1 MATEVTKLEQIDESS
16 VEEQQSILT
25 QFIQEKYPDI
35 DVSKGVLHD
44 LVQYLNAVY
53 AAKEQKELENWKNCR
68 SLLAITENP
77 TIANADSVDNI
88 LSNYNVERRHGTKAI
103 GTIMLE
109 FTEDASTI
117 IPVGTTFN
125 YNDIEF
131 ITNVSY
137 LIYSSDSPNS
147 NVADRVLVQLSDG
160 NYGCVIDVT
169 ATDIGVDGCI
179 KKNTVLQVSNIANL
193 FVAYAYDDFYGGTDD
208 EDNVSLINRLKEGIA
223 TPCWGNRSNI
233 KSTIVNNSN
242 LEGIVDISVIG
253 FDDPEMQRDQI
264 SLFPISTGGKIDIYA
279 KTAPYTITK
288 TTTITATITDI
299 DVDYAYW
306 QSTISADIL
315 PGMWRVTE
323 VKPQNASK
331 YADNLEL
338 VAQYVESTNSD
349 LTVLDACF
357 TKYQDIVIKFKT
369 KVEDGQSTGQS
380 DKFDISCI
388 GVPSITAVQ
397 ELCDDRNI
405 VPVAAD
411 VLVKAA
417 VPYIIAVEV
426 KIRQSKNNPI
436 TEADITNIKSTLAS
450 KINNMGFT
458 GVLTTAELAAS
469 IKHLLDTGQVIA
481 YIQLSGTI
489 LGPNNVLYREAT
501 NKQLVVP
508 DMPLN
513 YISKNTTTFFSDVSY
528 IDVVT
533 ECFDE

>member
-1 MATEVTKLEQIDESS
+1 MATEVTKIEQIDEAS
-16 VEEQQSILT
+16 VKEQQSILT

-44 LVQYLNAVY
+44 LVQYLNAIFS
-53 AAKEQKELENWKNCR
+53 AKEQKELENWKNAR

-77 TIANADSVDNI
+77 DIANADSVDNI
-88 LSNYNVERRHGTKAI
+88 LSNYNVTRKKGTKAN

-109 FTEDASTI
+109 FTEDMSTI
-117 IPVGTTFN
+117 VPMGTEFK
-125 YNDIEF
+125 YNDITFVTE
-131 ITNVSY
+131 VSY
-137 LIYSSDSPNS
+137 LIYNSDNPNS

-160 NYGCVIDVT
+160 NYGCVIDVI
-169 ATDIGVDGCI
+169 AEDIGVDGCI
-179 KKNTVLQVSNIANL
+179 KKNTVLEVSNIPNL

-208 EDNVSLINRLKEGIA
+208 EDNTSLINRLKEGIA
-223 TPCWGNRSNI
+223 TPCWGNRLNI
-233 KSTIVNNSN
+233 KSTIVNNRD
-242 LEGIVDISVIG
+242 LDGIVDVSVIG

-279 KTAPYTITK
+279 KTAPYTITR
-288 TTTITATITDI
+288 TTTTTAVITDV

-306 QSTISADIL
+306 SATVSADVL

-331 YADNLEL
+331 YSDNLEL
-338 VAQYVESTNSD
+338 LEQHVESTNQD
-349 LTVLDACF
+349 LTILDSCF
-357 TKYQDIVIKFKT
+357 TVYQNIVIKFRT
-369 KVEDGQSTGQS
+369 KIEEGQTPGQY

-388 GVPSITAVQ
+388 GLPRITAVQ
-397 ELCDDRNI
+397 ELCNDRNI

-417 VPYIIAVEV
+417 VPCIVSAEI
-426 KIRQSKNNPI
+426 KIRQSKHNPL
-436 TEADITNIKSTLAS
+436 TELDITNIKSTVAS
-450 KINNMGFT
+450 KINNTCFPGL
-458 GVLTTAELAAS
+458 LTTAEIAAA

-481 YIQLSGTI
+481 YIQLVGTI

-501 NKQLVVP
+501 HKQLVIP

-513 YISKNTTTFFSDVSY
+513 YISRNTTTFFSDVSY
-528 IDVVT
+528 IDVTT